1 MAATKIK
8 SYYVPPLIPDNRR
21 LVEKNLCVYV
31 PSICLSSKFS
41 TALKAQSG
49 KPKVTQAST
58 GTNNEESTELKKL
71 TEKVK
76 RITTKHQKVS
86 CFS

>member
-1 MAATKIK
+1 M
-8 SYYVPPLIPDNRR
+8 
-21 LVEKNLCVYV
+21 YV
-31 PSICLSSKFS
+31 PSPLINSLCSSSKFS
-41 TALKAQSG
+41 TVLKAQSG